1 MCIERAPNP
10 IRVVERCWECI
21 LTVKDSFLSQRVHAL
36 PKLGLGVSTEFGAF
50 RQSNSLNIAQ
60 LFKEYPQFA
69 QFLEIGVEREKGLDD
84 DALRWIANGLKT
96 TYHFLDINL
105 SQPEL
110 LDKKWLREMKTL
122 VDRMEAA
129 WVCGDAGL
137 WFFGQRHPLHMTLL
151 PPILCRA
158 ESANYAE
165 SIRICRDVLGKEV
178 LPENPPG
185 TVFVGDLDLLS
196 FYADVCERADTGML
210 LDAAHLSIYQSLM
223 GRDPLD
229 GLADFPTD
237 RIIEIHVAGSRLQM
251 VDGLEIWTDD
261 HYPTVRPETWKIVE
275 FLAER
280 TPNLKAVVF
289 ECERNPMEACIEGF
303 QRIST
308 IFADGLVQP

>member
-1 MCIERAPNP
+1 MTI
-10 IRVVERCWECI
+10 
-21 LTVKDSFLSQRVHAL
+21 TDSFLSKRVHAL
-36 PKLGLGVSTEFGAF
+36 PTLGLGVSTEFGAF
-50 RQSNSLNIAQ
+50 RQADSLDIAA
-60 LFKEYPQFA
+60 LSEKYPQFA
-69 QFLEIGVEREKGLDD
+69 QFLEIGVEREKGIDE
-84 DALRWIANGLKT
+84 DALRWIANGGRT

-105 SQPEL
+105 SRPDQINT
-110 LDKKWLREMKTL
+110 KWLNEIRTL
-122 VDRMEAA
+122 THQMNAA

-137 WFFGQRHPLHMTLL
+137 WFFGQRHPLQMTLL
-151 PPILCRA
+151 PPILCKE
-158 ESANYAE
+158 ESANYAQ

-178 LPENPPG
+178 IPENPPG
-185 TVFVGDLDLLS
+185 TVFIGEMDLLP

-237 RIIEIHVAGSRLQM
+237 RIVEIHVAGSRSQV

-261 HYPTVRPETWKIVE
+261 HYPPVSPETWEIVE

-289 ECERNPMEACIEGF
+289 ECERNPLASCIDGF
-303 QRIST
+303 KRISS
-308 IFADGLVQP
+308 IFAEGLVDV